1 MRYETDWDRVQGETD
16 RLAFLLSCYDVWSAG
31 RTACAESYSED
42 RREDGA

>member
-1 MRYETDWDRVQGETD
+1 MRYETD

-31 RTACAESYSED
+31 QTACAEARSDD